1 MRLRYFLLCI
11 MALCAFS
18 LASAQSVKD
27 MRRYVKRGN
36 RMMHAGERGNAMGQ
50 YKKAYEI
57 DSMNPTVNYNLGTS
71 MFEAEWKVMKPDTLR
86 DSVMVKTFLR
96 AGDPLNEPNALR
108 RAMAYHNLGV
118 MYQSKANQSSE
129 QEKTQALQ
137 QAIEAYKQ
145 ALRNNP
151 HDDETRYNLVLC
163 QRQLPKGGGNDNNN
177 NQQQDNKDDQK
188 QDNQQ
193 QQQPD
198 SLQQPPPQQQ
208 QQQQQQ
214 QDQSKQEMLDQLLNI
229 AEQNEK
235 RTKENVDQHRQD
247 GQRHSNQKNW

>member
-1 MRLRYFLLCI
+1 M

-18 LASAQSVKD
+18 LTSAQSVKD

-50 YKKAYEI
+50 YRKAYEI
-57 DSMNPTVNYNLGTS
+57 DSLDPTVNYNLGTS

-86 DSVMVKTFLR
+86 DSVMIKTFLR
-96 AGDPLNEPNALR
+96 AGDPVSETNALR

-118 MYQSKANQSSE
+118 MYQAKANQSSE
-129 QEKTQALQ
+129 QDKTKALQ

-151 HDDETRYNLVLC
+151 HDDETRYNMVLC
-163 QRQLPKGGGNDNNN
+163 QRQLPKGGNN
-177 NQQQDNKDDQK
+177 NQSDNNSQQQNDST
-188 QDNQQ
+188 QQ
-193 QQQPD
+193 QQQHQPD
-198 SLQQPPPQQQ
+198 SLQQQQPPQQQ
-208 QQQQQQ
+208 QPQQQQE
-214 QDQSKQEMLDQLLNI
+214 DKTKQEMLDQLLNI

-235 RTKENVDQHRQD
+235 RTKENVDQHKQE
-247 GQRHSNQKNW
+247 GQRRSNQKNW

>member
-177 NQQQDNKDDQK
+177 QQQDNKDDQK

-198 SLQQPPPQQQ
+198 SLQQPPPQ

>member
-1 MRLRYFLLCI
+1 

>member
-1 MRLRYFLLCI
+1 MKLRYFLIFI
-11 MALCAFS
+11 MVLCAYCMT
-18 LASAQSVKD
+18 SAQSVKD

-57 DSMNPTVNYNLGTS
+57 DSLNPTVNYNLGTS

-86 DSVMVKTFLR
+86 DSTMTKTFLR
-96 AGDPLNEPNALR
+96 AGDPLYEPNALR

-118 MYQSKANQSSE
+118 MYQAKANQSSE
-129 QEKTQALQ
+129 QEKSQALI

-151 HDDETRYNLVLC
+151 RDEETRYNLVLC
-163 QRQLPKGGGNDNNN
+163 QRQLPKGGNNNDN
-177 NQQQDNKDDQK
+177 NQQQQDNQDDQQ

-193 QQQPD
+193 QDKQQND
-198 SLQQPPPQQQ
+198 SLQQQQPPQQQ
-208 QQQQQQ
+208 QQE
-214 QDQSKQEMLDQLLNI
+214 DKSKQEMLDQLLNI

-235 RTKENVDQHRQD
+235 RTKENVDQHRQE
-247 GQRHSNQKNW
+247 GQRRTNQKNW

>member
-1 MRLRYFLLCI
+1 MRLRYIALCI

-18 LASAQSVKD
+18 QVSAQSVKD

-57 DSMNPTVNYNLGTS
+57 DSLNATVNYNLGTS
-71 MFEAEWKVMKPDTLR
+71 LFEAEWKVMKPDTLR
-86 DSVMVKTFLR
+86 DSVMTKVFLR
-96 AGDPLNEPNALR
+96 AGDPVNEPNALR

-118 MYQSKANQSSE
+118 MYQAKANQSSE
-129 QEKTQALQ
+129 QDKTKALM

-163 QRQLPKGGGNDNNN
+163 QRQLPKGGSSGNNN
-177 NQQQDNKDDQK
+177 DQQQQDDKN
-188 QDNQQ
+188 NQQ

-214 QDQSKQEMLDQLLNI
+214 NNQTKQDMLNQLLNI

-235 RTKENVDQHRQD
+235 KTKENVDQYKQE
-247 GQRHSNQKNW
+247 GQRRTNQKNW

>member
-1 MRLRYFLLCI
+1 MRLRYFLLSI

-36 RMMHAGERGNAMGQ
+36 RLMHAGERGKAFGQ
-50 YKKAYEI
+50 YRKAYEV
-57 DSMNPTVNYNLGTS
+57 DSLNATVNYNLGTS

-86 DSVMVKTFLR
+86 DSVMTKAFLR
-96 AGDPLNEPNALR
+96 AGDPVNEANAMR

-118 MYQSKANQSSE
+118 MYQAKANQSSE
-129 QEKTQALQ
+129 QEKRQALM

-145 ALRNNP
+145 ALRDNP
-151 HDDETRYNLVLC
+151 HDNDTRYNLVLC
-163 QRQLPKGGGNDNNN
+163 QRQLPKGGDNKQQGN
-177 NQQQDNKDDQK
+177 NQQQNDST
-188 QDNQQ
+188 QQ
-193 QQQPD
+193 QQQQRPD
-198 SLQQPPPQQQ
+198 SLQQQ

-214 QDQSKQEMLDQLLNI
+214 QQEQQQQQHKQELLDQLLNI

-235 RTKENVDQHRQD
+235 RTKENVDQHKQE
-247 GQRHSNQKNW
+247 GQRRVNQKNW

>member
-198 SLQQPPPQQQ
+198 SLQQPPPQHQ

>member
-11 MALCAFS
+11 MALCAFNIV
-18 LASAQSVKD
+18 SAQSVKD

-50 YKKAYEI
+50 YKKAYQI
-57 DSMNPTVNYNLGTS
+57 DSLNATVNYNLGTS
-71 MFEAEWKVMKPDTLR
+71 MFDAEWKVMTPDKDR
-86 DSVMVKTFLR
+86 DSSMTVYFQR
-96 AGDPLNEPNALR
+96 AGDPINEPSALR

-118 MYQSKANQSSE
+118 MYQAKANQSSE
-129 QEKTQALQ
+129 QEKTQALM

-163 QRQLPKGGGNDNNN
+163 QRQLPKGGNNN
-177 NQQQDNKDDQK
+177 NNDQQQQDDK
-188 QDNQQ
+188 DNQQ
-193 QQQPD
+193 QNNQQQPD
-198 SLQQPPPQQQ
+198 SLQQPPPPQQQ
-208 QQQQQQ
+208 QQQNEQT
-214 QDQSKQEMLDQLLNI
+214 KQEMLDQLLNI

-235 RTKENVDQHRQD
+235 RTKENVDQHRQE
-247 GQRHSNQKNW
+247 GQRRNNQKNW

>member
-1 MRLRYFLLCI
+1 MV
-11 MALCAFS
+11 
-18 LASAQSVKD
+18 SAQSVKD

-36 RMMHAGERGNAMGQ
+36 RMMHAGERGNAFGQ
-50 YKKAYEI
+50 YRKAYEI
-57 DSMNPTVNYNLGTS
+57 DSLNATVNYNLGTS

-86 DSVMVKTFLR
+86 DSVMTKAFVC
-96 AGDPLNEPNALR
+96 AGDPVNEPNALR

-118 MYQSKANQSSE
+118 MYQAKANQSSE

-151 HDDETRYNLVLC
+151 HDNDTRYNLVLC
-163 QRQLPKGGGNDNNN
+163 QRQLPKGGSNNQSNN
-177 NQQQDNKDDQK
+177 NQQQNDST
-188 QDNQQ
+188 QQ
-193 QQQPD
+193 QQQRPD
-198 SLQQPPPQQQ
+198 SLQQQ

-214 QDQSKQEMLDQLLNI
+214 QQEQQQQQNKQEMLDQLLNI

-235 RTKENVDQHRQD
+235 RTKENVDQYKQE
-247 GQRHSNQKNW
+247 GQRRSNQKNW

>member
-214 QDQSKQEMLDQLLNI
+214 DQSKQEMLDQLLNI

>member
-177 NQQQDNKDDQK
+177 QQQDNKDDQK

-198 SLQQPPPQQQ
+198 SLQQPPPPQQ

>member
-1 MRLRYFLLCI
+1 MRLRYIALCI
-11 MALCAFS
+11 MALCTFS

-36 RMMHAGERGNAMGQ
+36 RMIHAGERGNAMGQ

-57 DSMNPTVNYNLGTS
+57 DSLNPTVNYNLGTS
-71 MFEAEWKVMKPDTLR
+71 LFDAEWKVMKPDTLR
-86 DSVMVKTFLR
+86 DSVMTKVFLR
-96 AGDPLNEPNALR
+96 AGDPVNEPNALR

-118 MYQSKANQSSE
+118 MYQAKANQSSE
-129 QEKTQALQ
+129 QDKTNALM

-163 QRQLPKGGGNDNNN
+163 QRQLPKGGGNGNNNDQQQQDDNN
-177 NQQQDNKDDQK
+177 NQQQ
-188 QDNQQ
+188 QQ
-193 QQQPD
+193 RPD

-208 QQQQQQ
+208 QQQQQN
-214 QDQSKQEMLDQLLNI
+214 DQTKQEMLDQLLNI

-235 RTKENVDQHRQD
+235 KTKENVDQYKQE
-247 GQRHSNQKNW
+247 GQRRTNQKNW

>member
-1 MRLRYFLLCI
+1 
-11 MALCAFS
+11 MALCTVS
-18 LASAQSVKD
+18 IVSAQSVKD

-57 DSMNPTVNYNLGTS
+57 DSLNPTVNYNLGTS

-86 DSVMVKTFLR
+86 DSVMTKVFMR
-96 AGDPLNEPNALR
+96 AGDPINEPNALR

-118 MYQSKANQSSE
+118 MYQAKANQSSE
-129 QEKTQALQ
+129 QEKTQALM
-137 QAIEAYKQ
+137 QAIDAYKQ

-163 QRQLPKGGGNDNNN
+163 QRQLPKGGDNNN
-177 NQQQDNKDDQK
+177 NNDQQQQDDKSD
-188 QDNQQ
+188 QQ
-193 QQQPD
+193 QQQQNPD

-208 QQQQQQ
+208 QQQQQD
-214 QDQSKQEMLDQLLNI
+214 DQTKQEMLDQLLNI

-235 RTKENVDQHRQD
+235 RTKENVDQHKQE
-247 GQRHSNQKNW
+247 GQHRTNQKNW

>member
-1 MRLRYFLLCI
+1 
-11 MALCAFS
+11 MALCTVS
-18 LASAQSVKD
+18 IVSAQSVKD

-57 DSMNPTVNYNLGTS
+57 DSLNPTVNYNLGTS

-86 DSVMVKTFLR
+86 DSVMTKVFMR
-96 AGDPLNEPNALR
+96 AGDPINEPNALR

-118 MYQSKANQSSE
+118 MYQAKANQSSE
-129 QEKTQALQ
+129 QEKTQALM

-163 QRQLPKGGGNDNNN
+163 QRQLPKGGGNN
-177 NQQQDNKDDQK
+177 NQQQNQDQ
-188 QDNQQ
+188 QQNDSTQQQ

-214 QDQSKQEMLDQLLNI
+214 QQDQTKQEMLDQLLNI

-235 RTKENVDQHRQD
+235 RTKENVDQHKQE
-247 GQRHSNQKNW
+247 GQRRTNQKNW

>member
-11 MALCAFS
+11 MALCTVS
-18 LASAQSVKD
+18 IVSAQSVKD

-57 DSMNPTVNYNLGTS
+57 DSLNPTVNYNLGTS

-86 DSVMVKTFLR
+86 DSVMTKVFMR
-96 AGDPLNEPNALR
+96 AGDPINEPNALR

-118 MYQSKANQSSE
+118 MYQAKANQSSE
-129 QEKTQALQ
+129 QEKTQALM

-163 QRQLPKGGGNDNNN
+163 QRQLPKGGNNK
-177 NQQQDNKDDQK
+177 NQQQNQDK
-188 QDNQQ
+188 QQNDSTQQQ

-214 QDQSKQEMLDQLLNI
+214 DDQTKQEMLDQLLNI

-235 RTKENVDQHRQD
+235 RTKENVDQHKQE
-247 GQRHSNQKNW
+247 GQRRTNQKNW

>member
-1 MRLRYFLLCI
+1 MRLRYIALCI
-11 MALCAFS
+11 MALCAYS

-36 RMMHAGERGNAMGQ
+36 RMIHAGERGNAMGQ
-50 YKKAYEI
+50 YKKAYKI
-57 DSMNPTVNYNLGTS
+57 DSLNPTVNYNLGTS
-71 MFEAEWKVMKPDTLR
+71 MFDAEWKVMKPDSLR
-86 DSVMVKTFLR
+86 DSVMAKVFLR
-96 AGDPLNEPNALR
+96 AGDPVNEPNVLR

-118 MYQSKANQSSE
+118 MYQAKANQSSG
-129 QEKTQALQ
+129 QDKTDALM

-163 QRQLPKGGGNDNNN
+163 QRQLPKGGGNSNNN
-177 NQQQDNKDDQK
+177 DQQQQDDKN
-188 QDNQQ
+188 NQQ

-198 SLQQPPPQQQ
+198 SLQQPQQQQQQPQQQ
-208 QQQQQQ
+208 QQQQQN
-214 QDQSKQEMLDQLLNI
+214 DQTKQEMLDQLLNI

-235 RTKENVDQHRQD
+235 RTKENIDQYKQE
-247 GQRHSNQKNW
+247 GQRRTNQKNW

>member
-1 MRLRYFLLCI
+1 MRLRYIALCI

-18 LASAQSVKD
+18 QASAQSVKD

-57 DSMNPTVNYNLGTS
+57 DSLNPTVNYNLGTS
-71 MFEAEWKVMKPDTLR
+71 LFEAEWKVMKPDTLR
-86 DSVMVKTFLR
+86 DSVMTKVFLR
-96 AGDPLNEPNALR
+96 AGDPVNEPNALR
-108 RAMAYHNLGV
+108 RAMAFHNLGV
-118 MYQSKANQSSE
+118 MYQAKANQSSE
-129 QEKTQALQ
+129 QDKTKALM

-163 QRQLPKGGGNDNNN
+163 QRQLPKGGGNSNNN
-177 NQQQDNKDDQK
+177 DQQQQDDKN
-188 QDNQQ
+188 NQQ
-193 QQQPD
+193 QQQQTD

-208 QQQQQQ
+208 QQQQQN
-214 QDQSKQEMLDQLLNI
+214 DQTKQEMLDQLLNI

-235 RTKENVDQHRQD
+235 KTKENVDQYKQE
-247 GQRHSNQKNW
+247 GQRRTNQKNW

>member
-1 MRLRYFLLCI
+1 MRLRYFLFCI

-71 MFEAEWKVMKPDTLR
+71 MFEAEWKIMKPDSAR
-86 DSVMVKTFLR
+86 DVDMPKAFLR

-118 MYQSKANQSSE
+118 MYQAKANQRSE
-129 QEKTQALQ
+129 QEKTQALM

-163 QRQLPKGGGNDNNN
+163 QRQLPKGGNNN
-177 NQQQDNKDDQK
+177 NQQQNQDK
-188 QDNQQ
+188 QQNDSTQQQ

-214 QDQSKQEMLDQLLNI
+214 DDQTKQEMLDQLLNI

-235 RTKENVDQHRQD
+235 RTKENVDQHKQE
-247 GQRHSNQKNW
+247 GQRRTNQKNW

>member
-71 MFEAEWKVMKPDTLR
+71 MFEAEWKIMKPDSAR
-86 DSVMVKTFLR
+86 DVDMPKAFLR

-177 NQQQDNKDDQK
+177 QQQDNKDDQK

-235 RTKENVDQHRQD
+235 RTKENVDQHTQN